1 MLTDEL
7 KYQIQKEFRFE
18 QTAGQRLVT
27 DTFARFITSRDD
39 RSAMILR
46 GSAGTGKTT
55 LAGAIVRTMKNLHQK
70 VVLLAPTG
78 RAAKVFSVYSG
89 HPASTIHRR
98 IYRQRKLDGDGGVF
112 TLNYNAMQDTLFI
125 VDEASMVTASMGDS
139 SMFGG
144 VGCLLD
150 DLIRFVYEGRNCRL
164 LLIGDKAQLPPV
176 GESESPALVS
186 SVIESYGLTV
196 YECDLDEVLR
206 QSNDSGILYNATAI
220 RRMIDRDELTLL
232 PKIRFRGFADIHIVP
247 GNELIESLASSYSK
261 VGLDETM
268 VVTRSNKRANIY
280 NIGIRN
286 SVLDH
291 EDELVTGDMLMI
303 VKNNYFYSGLK
314 EERGEW
320 REEREYCIEE
330 ERGEWREEREYCLK
344 EERGEWREER
354 EYLCKYGDTN
364 SPNATNTK
372 KDISLSSLH
381 SPLSSLNTLSFIA
394 NGDRATVLR
403 VRNIRELYGFR
414 FADMLLRFPD
424 YDDAELQATV
434 ILDSL
439 LAEAPALTREQN
451 EKLFYAVMED
461 YAHIPQKAERIR
473 KIKQDV
479 YYNALQI
486 KYAYAVT
493 CHKAQGGQWA
503 HVYIDQGY
511 MTDEMLTPD
520 YIHWLYTAFTRASEQ
535 LFLVNW
541 SKQQTEER

>member
-176 GESESPALVS
+176 GESESPALVGA
-186 SVIESYGLTV
+186 VIESCGLTV

-303 VKNNYFYSGLK
+303 VKNNYFYSLSPQGDNTV
-314 EERGEW
+314 GE
-320 REEREYCIEE
+320 
-330 ERGEWREEREYCLK
+330 
-344 EERGEWREER
+344 
-354 EYLCKYGDTN
+354 
-364 SPNATNTK
+364 A
-372 KDISLSSLH
+372 SS
-381 SPLSSLNTLSFIA
+381 SFIA

-493 CHKAQGGQWA
+493 CHKAQGGQWT

-541 SKQQTEER
+541 RKEQMAERGRE